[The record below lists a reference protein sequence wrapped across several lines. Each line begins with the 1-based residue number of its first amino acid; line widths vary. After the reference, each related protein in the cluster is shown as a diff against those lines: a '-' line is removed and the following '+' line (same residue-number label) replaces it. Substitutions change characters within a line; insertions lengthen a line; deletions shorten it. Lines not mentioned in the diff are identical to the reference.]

1 MFSNHKSNNSFV
13 SIPKQT
19 RSNNNNNN
27 NIDVNKNKKKE
38 DYETIRNIVLE
49 KSSKT
54 IEKYDK
60 DNNKPKH
67 NKFDIVLKKIL

>member
-1 MFSNHKSNNSFV
+1 MFSNHPKDAKSNNSFV

-19 RSNNNNNN
+19 QSNNNNNN
-27 NIDVNKNKKKE
+27 IEVNKNKKKE

-60 DNNKPKH
+60 YN
-67 NKFDIVLKKIL
+67 

>member
-1 MFSNHKSNNSFV
+1 MFSNHPKAAKSNNSFV

-19 RSNNNNNN
+19 QSNNNNNNNNN

-54 IEKYDK
+54 IEKS

-67 NKFDIVLKKIL
+67 NKFDIV

>member
-1 MFSNHKSNNSFV
+1 MYSNSKRNNSFV

-19 RSNNNNNN
+19 QSNNNNN

-54 IEKYDK
+54 IEKS
-60 DNNKPKH
+60 DNNKKN
-67 NKFDIVLKKIL
+67 NKFDIV

>member
-1 MFSNHKSNNSFV
+1 MFSNHKPNNSFV

-19 RSNNNNNN
+19 QSNNNNN

-54 IEKYDK
+54 IEKS
-60 DNNKPKH
+60 DNNKPKN
-67 NKFDIVLKKIL
+67 NKFDIV

>member
-1 MFSNHKSNNSFV
+1 MFSNHKNNNSFV

-19 RSNNNNNN
+19 QSNNNN

-54 IEKYDK
+54 IEKS
-60 DNNKPKH
+60 DNNKKN
-67 NKFDIVLKKIL
+67 NKFDIV

>member
-1 MFSNHKSNNSFV
+1 MFSNHPKDAKSNNSFV

-19 RSNNNNNN
+19 QSNNNNNN

-54 IEKYDK
+54 IEKS
-60 DNNKPKH
+60 DNNKPKN
-67 NKFDIVLKKIL
+67 NKFDIV

>member
-1 MFSNHKSNNSFV
+1 MFSNTNSFV

-19 RSNNNNNN
+19 QSNNKNNN

-54 IEKYDK
+54 IEKS
-60 DNNKPKH
+60 DNNEKH
-67 NKFDIVLKKIL
+67 KKLYS